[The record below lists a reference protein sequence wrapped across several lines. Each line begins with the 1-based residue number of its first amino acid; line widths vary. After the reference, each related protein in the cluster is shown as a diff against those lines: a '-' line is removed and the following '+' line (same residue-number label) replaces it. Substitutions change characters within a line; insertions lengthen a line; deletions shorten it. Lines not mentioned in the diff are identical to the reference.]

1 MSSTAES
8 DPLQRLVG
16 KEGYPCVMAR
26 AVLRRGRHTLE
37 RYPLLAPN
45 DATSMDALARDL
57 AAFARAPDPQQG
69 FRSFVAIFGGP
80 PPAGE
85 EAFEETLWG
94 VLAALAERD
103 RAAWDPGV
111 SPNPED
117 PRFSFSFA
125 GRAFYII
132 GLHPAAS
139 RPARRCEQPTLVF
152 NLHDQFER
160 LREQGYFA
168 ALRSLIRER
177 DREFSGSTNPMLDDF
192 GEQSEARQYSG
203 RAVDEKWRCPFHRE
217 D

>member
-16 KEGYPCVMAR
+16 KQDYPCVMAR
-26 AVLRRGRHTLE
+26 AVLRRGRHTLG
-37 RYPLLAPN
+37 RYPLLAAN

-57 AAFARAPDPQQG
+57 AAFARAPDPRHG
-69 FRSFVAIFGGP
+69 FRSFIAIFGGP
-80 PPAGE
+80 PPASE

-94 VLAALAERD
+94 VLGALADRD
-103 RAAWDPGV
+103 RADWDPGV
-111 SPNPED
+111 SSNPDD

-132 GLHPAAS
+132 GLHPDAS
-139 RPARRCEQPTLVF
+139 RPARRCERPALVF

-192 GEQSEARQYSG
+192 GEASEARQYSG
-203 RAVDEKWRCPFHRE
+203 RAVDAEWRCPFHRE
-217 D
+217 G